1 MNGTARTTAAVLAS
15 LALLVTLAAAPAAAA
30 TGDGVAAGQDDGILG
45 NETTNE
51 SDLLGGVGDTVD
63 GATGG
68 TDATGT
74 VTDTVEGVAGDAGI
88 APDVGDGQP
97 RLVRVGEDDLPVN
110 LRVPALPTPVGTDD
124 LPAGSGTLIGCSVP
138 VEHDDVPTDAL
149 PGSDQLPDALR
160 LGPIGP
166 DTVAAIA
173 VGAATTAPPEPCEVA
188 DPQNPPAEPDDGIDP
203 DAWATGEVV
212 HLDEE
217 GEVLRLEGTGYGAAD
232 GDDGEL
238 GTVGILYLGR
248 EASGGTSRLVIN
260 DGNAPD
266 REYDEIE
273 TLFVVRPREQT
284 GTGEVDV
291 FVFRDRYGG
300 SLTCDAGDAATPDI
314 GTVTD
319 PGNVDLAGGSLGFC
333 GYETVGVPQS
343 PLTPQQIVT
352 IVLGKITGQLP
363 DGVGSLPVTAV

>member
-30 TGDGVAAGQDDGILG
+30 TGDAAAAGQDDGILG

-51 SDLLGGVGDTVD
+51 SDLLGGVGDTVE
-63 GATGG
+63 GVTGG

-74 VTDTVEGVAGDAGI
+74 VTDTVGGVTGDTGG

-110 LRVPALPTPVGTDD
+110 LRVPALPAPVGTDD
-124 LPAGSGTLIGCSVP
+124 LPAGSDTALGCSAP

-166 DTVAAIA
+166 NTVAAIA

-203 DAWATGEVV
+203 DAVV
-212 HLDEE
+212 AGQVVNLDEN
-217 GEVLRLEGTGYGAAD
+217 GEVLRLTGVGYGALD
-232 GDDGEL
+232 EDDGE
-238 GTVGILYLGR
+238 GGAVGILYLGQ
-248 EASGGTSRLVIN
+248 EAAGGQNRLVIH
-260 DGNAPD
+260 DGRTPTDPYAELD
-266 REYDEIE
+266 
-273 TLFVVRPREQT
+273 TLYVIHPQQRTGDGELVVY
-284 GTGEVDV
+284 V
-291 FVFRDRYGG
+291 FGDRYGG
-300 SLTCDAGDAATPDI
+300 STSCDASGGLPDVGSVTSPDAI
-314 GTVTD
+314 GTQE
-319 PGNVDLAGGSLGFC
+319 GSLGFC